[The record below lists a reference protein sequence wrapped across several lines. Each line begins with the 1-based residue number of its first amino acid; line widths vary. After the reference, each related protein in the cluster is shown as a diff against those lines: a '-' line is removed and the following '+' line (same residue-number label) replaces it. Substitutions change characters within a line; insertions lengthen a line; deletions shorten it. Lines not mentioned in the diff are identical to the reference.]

1 MKKYYSYILI
11 CLSVFGLLSCEND
24 DNLDPIGNWELSQ
37 PELISPEE
45 GEELLLQEDRANEKF
60 YFEWQEAVSTAGFQ
74 VRYELQIDTLGSE
87 DHDSPIISVKSDN
100 NGKATSASIQ
110 ASDLDLALSYAG
122 YPANE
127 SSELEWTVVAIC
139 QDTKT
144 YATRTLSVT
153 RFENEYVPNQLFI
166 AGSATEVGNDISAA
180 IPMRNLQNASG
191 AATSIFEAYTS
202 LEAGQTF
209 SIYSRQELPAH
220 IYGGEEGV
228 IEKNGNPIAVEE
240 SGEYRI
246 TVNLND
252 NTYTLWKIEHWSIVG
267 SVIPNAWDGDEP
279 LEYMGNGV
287 WETTMFLTVPNGETT
302 GAFVFRA
309 NQDWGYLLKRIQGT
323 SNELY
328 MESQAGEAGINI
340 EDIPLNNSGEFTVT
354 LDLSGDTYTYNLESN
369 LSAPSETPSSLFLL
383 ENGTSIA
390 QFSLEGDTFTSAYL
404 PLQAGVSYSLNS
416 TEDGTGTSYFTSN
429 IIGATDSPDGDS
441 VAAGMSFVEGAG
453 EFSVD
458 HDQAYK
464 LTFNFATG
472 SGSWQYY
479 NLKLFHWDPSNWDGR
494 NEFAMTYV
502 HPMQFTTTQNLE
514 AGYNLKF
521 NSPWDVQFGAP
532 EGGDNS
538 VMSGALV
545 NGGGDL
551 NPITQSGSYQAN
563 ITVDSTYS
571 NATFE
576 IIAE

>member
-1 MKKYYSYILI
+1 MKKYYIYLVI
-11 CLSVFGLLSCEND
+11 CLSVFGFFSCEND

-45 GEELLLQEDRANEKF
+45 NGEILLQEDRANENF

-74 VRYELQIDTLGSE
+74 VRYELQIDTLGST
-87 DHDSPIISVKSDN
+87 DHDSPILSLTSDN

-122 YPANE
+122 YTANE

-139 QDTKT
+139 QDTKA
-144 YATRTLSVT
+144 YATRAITVT
-153 RFENEYVPNQLFI
+153 RFENEYVPNQLFMG
-166 AGSATEVGNDISAA
+166 GSATEVGTDISAV
-180 IPMRNLQNASG
+180 IPLRHLQNASG
-191 AATSIFEAYTS
+191 ASTYIFEAYTS

-209 SIYSRQELPAH
+209 SLYSNQELPTH
-220 IYGGEEGV
+220 IYGGGEGT

-240 SGEYRI
+240 SGQYRI

-252 NTYTLWKIEHWSIVG
+252 NTYSLWKIEHWSIVG
-267 SVIPNAWDGDEP
+267 SVIPDGWNGDEP
-279 LEYMGNGV
+279 LEYIGNGV
-287 WETTMFLTVPNGETT
+287 WETTIFLTVPNGETA
-302 GAFVFRA
+302 GGFVFRA
-309 NQDWGYLLKRIQGT
+309 NQDWGHLLKRIQGT

-340 EDIPLNNSGEFTVT
+340 EDIPLNNSGEFTVS
-354 LDLSGDTYTYNLESN
+354 LDLSGDTYTYTLESN

-390 QFSLEGDTFTSAYL
+390 ELSLDADTFTSEYL

-416 TEDGTGTSYFTSN
+416 AQDGSGTSYFTSS

-441 VAAGMSFVEGAG
+441 VTAGISFLEGEG

-479 NLKLFHWDPSNWDGR
+479 NLKLFQWDPSNWDGR
-494 NEFAMTYV
+494 NEYAMTYV

-521 NSPWDVQFGAP
+521 NSPWDVQFGTP

-538 VMSGALV
+538 VMSGNLA

-551 NPITQSGSYQAN
+551 NPITQTGSYQAILN
-563 ITVDSTYS
+563 FDSTYS

-576 IIAE
+576 ITAE

>member
-1 MKKYYSYILI
+1 MKKYYIYLVI
-11 CLSVFGLLSCEND
+11 CLSVFGFFSCEND

-45 GEELLLQEDRANEKF
+45 NGEILLQEDRANENF

-74 VRYELQIDTLGSE
+74 VRYELQIDTLGST
-87 DHDSPIISVKSDN
+87 DHDSPILSLTSDN

-122 YPANE
+122 YTANE

-139 QDTKT
+139 QDTKA
-144 YATRTLSVT
+144 YATRAITVT
-153 RFENEYVPNQLFI
+153 RFENEYVPNQLFMG
-166 AGSATEVGNDISAA
+166 GSATEVGTDISAV
-180 IPMRNLQNASG
+180 IPLRHLQNASG
-191 AATSIFEAYTS
+191 ASTYIFEAYTS

-209 SIYSRQELPAH
+209 SLYSNQELPTH
-220 IYGGEEGV
+220 IYGGGEGT

-240 SGEYRI
+240 SGQYRI

-252 NTYTLWKIEHWSIVG
+252 NTYSLWKIEHWSIVG
-267 SVIPNAWDGDEP
+267 SVIPDGWNGDEP
-279 LEYMGNGV
+279 LEYIGNGV
-287 WETTMFLTVPNGETT
+287 WETTIFLTVPNGETA
-302 GAFVFRA
+302 GGFVFRA
-309 NQDWGYLLKRIQGT
+309 NQDWGHLLKRIQGT

-340 EDIPLNNSGEFTVT
+340 EDIPLNNSGEFTVS
-354 LDLSGDTYTYNLESN
+354 LDLSGDTYNYTLESN

-390 QFSLEGDTFTSAYL
+390 ELSLDADTFTSEYL

-416 TEDGTGTSYFTSN
+416 AQDGSGTSYFTSS

-441 VAAGMSFVEGAG
+441 VTAGISFLEGEG

-479 NLKLFHWDPSNWDGR
+479 NLKLFQWDPSNWDGR
-494 NEFAMTYV
+494 NEYAMTYV

-521 NSPWDVQFGAP
+521 NSPWDVQFGTP

-538 VMSGALV
+538 VMSGNLA

-551 NPITQSGSYQAN
+551 NPITQTGSYQAILN
-563 ITVDSTYS
+563 FDSTYS

-576 IIAE
+576 ITAE

>member
-180 IPMRNLQNASG
+180 IPMRHLQNASG
-191 AATSIFEAYTS
+191 ASTSIFEAYTS

-252 NTYTLWKIEHWSIVG
+252 NTYSLWKIEHWSIVG

-279 LEYMGNGV
+279 LEYIGGGV
-287 WETTMFLTVPNGETT
+287 WQREITLEVPQGES
-302 GAFVFRA
+302 GAMVIRA
-309 NQDWGYLLKRIQGT
+309 NEDWGYALKRIQGT
-323 SNELY
+323 ENQIY
-328 MESQAGEAGINI
+328 MESQAGEAGISV
-340 EDIPLNNSGEFTVT
+340 EDIPVNFTADYT
-354 LDLSGDTYTYNLESN
+354 LTIDLSGDMYTYNLETDI
-369 LSAPSETPSSLFLL
+369 SAPESLYLL
-383 ENGTSIA
+383 ENGQSIA
-390 QFSLEGDTFTSAYL
+390 ELTLEGNIYTSEYL
-404 PLQAGVSYSLNS
+404 PLQVGANYNFNS
-416 TEDGTGTSYFTSN
+416 SQDGSGINFTTSSV
-429 IIGATDSPDGDS
+429 IGATDSPQGDNVMGNFTLEQNDGT
-441 VAAGMSFVEGAG
+441 
-453 EFSVD
+453 FSVD
-458 HDQAYK
+458 HDQAYR
-464 LTFNFATG
+464 FNLNFSTLN
-472 SGSWQYY
+472 STWQYY
-479 NLKLFHWDPSNWDGR
+479 NLKLFHWQDWEGR
-494 NEFAMTYV
+494 DEFEMTYV
-502 HPMQFTTTQNLE
+502 HPMQFTTTQNFE

-521 NSPWDVQFGAP
+521 NSPWDVQFGTP

>member
-11 CLSVFGLLSCEND
+11 CFTVFGLISCEND
-24 DNLDPIGNWELSQ
+24 DNLAPVGNWELSE
-37 PELISPEE
+37 PSLISPDD
-45 GEELLLQEDRANEKF
+45 GEEILLQEDRANETF
-60 YFEWQEAVSTAGFQ
+60 YFEWEKAVSTAGFQ

-87 DHDSPIISVKSDN
+87 NHDSPIISMKSDN
-100 NGKATSASIQ
+100 NGKATTASIQ

-122 YPANE
+122 YSANE

-139 QDTKT
+139 QDTRT
-144 YATRTLSVT
+144 YATRTFNVM
-153 RFENEYVPNQLFI
+153 RFENEYVPSQLFLS
-166 AGSATEVGNDISAA
+166 GTATEAGTDIAMA
-180 IPMRNLQNASG
+180 IPMRHLENASG
-191 AATSIFEAYTS
+191 EATYIFEVYTS

-209 SIYSRQELPAH
+209 KLYSKQELPAH
-220 IYGGEEGV
+220 QYGGGEGV
-228 IEKNGNPIAVEE
+228 IEKNGSAIAVEE
-240 SGEYRI
+240 SGQYRI

-252 NTYTLWKIEHWSIVG
+252 HTYSLWKIENWSIVG
-267 SVIPNAWDGDEP
+267 NIIPNGWGGDEP
-279 LEYMGNGV
+279 LEYIGNGI
-287 WETTMFLTVPNGETT
+287 WEKTMFLTVPNGEN
-302 GAFVFRA
+302 GGFLFRA
-309 NQDWGYLLKRIQGT
+309 NHDWGYLLKRIQGT
-323 SNELY
+323 SNEVY
-328 MESQAGEAGINI
+328 MESQAGDAGIDI

-390 QFSLEGDTFTSAYL
+390 EFSLDQDTFTSEYL
-404 PLQAGVSYSLNS
+404 PLQAGMSYSLNS
-416 TEDGTGTSYFTSN
+416 AQDGSGTSYFTSN

-441 VAAGMSFVEGAG
+441 VASGISFVEGEG

-464 LTFNFATG
+464 LSFNFATG

-479 NLKLFHWDPSNWDGR
+479 NIKLFHWQNWEDR
-494 NEFAMTYV
+494 NEFLMTYV

-521 NSPWDVQFGAP
+521 NSPWDVQFGTP
-532 EGGDNS
+532 DGGDNS
-538 VMSGALV
+538 LMSGALI

-551 NPITQSGSYQAN
+551 NPITQSGSYEAN
-563 ITVDSTYS
+563 LTVDATYT

-576 IIAE
+576 FVAQ